1 MNIYIACE
9 LNNLE
14 KKIIKNNLK
23 KHNLYFSNLTF
34 KKIAD
39 NNFLKCEI
47 VFGNIPPDWVKQSSK
62 IRWLQ
67 LESTGFAEY
76 SEVKKNFLNKDVI
89 ITNLKSFFAH
99 QVAQT
104 VMAGIFS
111 FYRGLDIF
119 TLLKKE
125 KKWIGDP
132 IRAKLE
138 ILNDKNILFFGK
150 GSINQEIAKYIKVF
164 NCKYSFIDSNS
175 NKSFF
180 TKKLKKAEIV
190 ICALPGTTKTK
201 MLFNEKMINSLSKQT
216 ILVNVGRGNLINEKH
231 LIKKLKNNDIKG
243 AILDV
248 TAEEPLRKNNPL
260 WSCPNL
266 ILTQHTGGGYKD
278 EIMDKVNFFLDNFQR
293 YLKKS
298 KVLNKINPL
307 KGY

>member
-150 GSINQEIAKYIKVF
+150 GSINQEIAKYIKLF